1 MSTAMVAGINDQV
14 AKEFYAAYLYLSMA
28 AYCDG
33 KNLPGFA
40 HWMRM
45 QFQEELGHALR
56 LFDFVLERGGQAELQ
71 AIDKP
76 PVDFGSPLDV
86 MKAALAHEQKV
97 TASINRLY
105 ELADK
110 EKDYPAQLMLQW
122 FITEQV
128 EEERSV
134 GDIIAQLEL
143 AGDGGPALLMMDR
156 QLAGRR
162 PEEEGE

>member
-1 MSTAMVAGINDQV
+1 MVAGINDQV

-122 FITEQV
+122 FINEQV

>member
-1 MSTAMVAGINDQV
+1 MSKAMVAGINDQV

>member
-1 MSTAMVAGINDQV
+1 MVAGINDQV

>member
-1 MSTAMVAGINDQV
+1 MVAGINDQV

-110 EKDYPAQLMLQW
+110 EKDYPTQLMLQW

>member
-122 FITEQV
+122 FINEQV

>member
-1 MSTAMVAGINDQV
+1 MSKAMVAGINDQV

-28 AYCDG
+28 AYCDA
-33 KNLPGFA
+33 KNLAGFA

-45 QFQEELGHALR
+45 QHQEELSHALR
-56 LFDFVLERGGQAELQ
+56 LFDFLLERGERVALQ
-71 AIDKP
+71 GIEKP
-76 PVDFGSPLDV
+76 PTDFGSPLDV

-97 TASINRLY
+97 TASINELY

-110 EKDYPAQLMLQW
+110 EKDYPTQLMLQW
-122 FITEQV
+122 FINEQV

-143 AGDGGPALLMMDR
+143 AGDSGAALLMMDR

-162 PEEEGE
+162 PEAEGA

>member
-110 EKDYPAQLMLQW
+110 EKDYPTQLMLQW